1 MRLFQPDEP
10 RNLTTLIRVFTILGV
25 LLILLVVVALL
36 NDIFGLLNRFRLGL
50 YLFLLGALLAY
61 LMAPAV
67 RLLRRAVRKRWA
79 AVLGAYILLF
89 AVVLLF
95 GALLLTPFIT
105 QAQSLVKG
113 LRNPSTASLA
123 GLQIVQRDLT
133 AIQTELAAQQR
144 LLAGGQ
150 PILQQQSRKTQTDIA
165 ALVHDTA
172 NLTVDTHQPAVETIP
187 PSYADPI
194 AAAVRRLQAA
204 FEQVT
209 TTIDTTRMARAVTA
223 ATQAVT
229 QTNTIYRK
237 AISTPLLLLSLQTE
251 LDRHGIVLDLHD
263 KFSQVVQA
271 INAQVTGLLN
281 NALSISLQAGTLLLS
296 IILIFIIS
304 IYFVSDDGKFVQ
316 WLIRQVPSPYQE
328 QVSRAVDSLDLI
340 LGRYLR
346 TQIIL
351 ALLAGAADA
360 TGALI
365 LGIPYPIVIFF
376 SSFLLSLVP
385 VIGPIILYIPPF
397 GLALVFSPLPKPLFY
412 LIWLLVGEQI
422 VTNVIGPRLQGRNL
436 GIHPLEAMAAALVG
450 LPLAGIPGAFFAV
463 PAVSFLHI
471 VVRELVNARRSAAQ
485 APPGV
490 PAHDQ
495 SAPEP

>member
-1 MRLFQPDEP
+1 MHLFQSDEP
-10 RNLTTLIRVFTILGV
+10 RNLSTLIRVFTILGV
-25 LLILLVVVALL
+25 LLILLAVVALL
-36 NDIFGLLNRFRLGL
+36 NDIFGLLNRFRQGL

-67 RLLRRAVRKRWA
+67 RLLRRAVRMRWA
-79 AVLGAYILLF
+79 AVLGAYVLLF
-89 AVVLLF
+89 TVVLLF
-95 GALLLTPFIT
+95 GALLVAPFIT

-113 LRNPSTASLA
+113 LRNPSAASLS
-123 GLQIVQRDLT
+123 GLQTVQRDLT
-133 AIQTELAAQQR
+133 AIQGELAAQQR
-144 LLAGGQ
+144 LLTNGQ
-150 PILQQQSRKTQTDIA
+150 PILREQARKTQTDIA
-165 ALVHDTA
+165 VLVHDTLK
-172 NLTVDTHQPAVETIP
+172 LTADTEQPSVQTLP
-187 PSYADPI
+187 SSYAGPI
-194 AAAVRRLQAA
+194 VAAARRLQAA
-204 FEQVT
+204 FEQATVRL
-209 TTIDTTRMARAVTA
+209 DATRMARAVNA
-223 ATQAVT
+223 AAQAVT
-229 QTNTIYRK
+229 ETNAIYRK

-251 LDRHGIVLDLHD
+251 LDRHGIVFDLHD

-281 NALSISLQAGTLLLS
+281 NALNISLQAGTLLLN

-304 IYFVSDDGKFVQ
+304 IYFVSDDGKFVH
-316 WLIRQVPSPYQE
+316 WLMRQVPGPYRD
-328 QVSRAVDSLDLI
+328 QVSRAVNNLDRV
-340 LGRYLR
+340 LGRYVR

-351 ALLAGAADA
+351 ALLAGAVDA

-397 GLALVFSPLPKPLFY
+397 GLALAFSPLPKPLFY

-471 VVRELVNARRSAAQ
+471 VVRELVNARRSAA
-485 APPGV
+485 AASPGG
-490 PAHDQ
+490 PAQDQ
-495 SAPEP
+495 PAPEP